1 MYGKIEKGFGS
12 FFMFVF
18 GMSQLLIIFSLFL
31 SISQAVGSNR
41 SGWERMVQSFSMLL
55 TASLGLNIYGFGC
68 ILDDVHKTFKAISD
82 CLILMSA
89 AASADASSAASAVAK
104 SNVSL
109 LQRFINMYDHLAH
122 P

>member
-68 ILDDVHKTFKAISD
+68 ILDDVHKTFKAIR
-82 CLILMSA
+82 
-89 AASADASSAASAVAK
+89 
-104 SNVSL
+104 NG
-109 LQRFINMYDHLAH
+109 LQDKMRQIPDEMERGEIMNIIMNIDKTGPLN
-122 P
+122 